1 MEVFEAFSSL
11 DPTKSSRCDG
21 IGPKQIKHCAPAFY
35 VPLHHLFLVSLSKHS
50 IPNKWKCSSIIPVFK
65 SGHKSQVK
73 NYRPTSLLCIV
84 SKVLEHLIYS
94 KVCKFTT
101 DNNILYQHQFGF
113 CQHHS
118 TTQHLLIFLSNIHSA
133 LNNCSQCDIIYL
145 EFKKAFD
152 SVPHHELLLKL
163 WKVDVVG
170 SLWIW
175 FHEYLTNRCQHVCI
189 NNCNSSTLPAISSV
203 PQGSLLGPL
212 HIL

>member
-1 MEVFEAFSSL
+1 M
-11 DPTKSSRCDG
+11 
-21 IGPKQIKHCAPAFY
+21 
-35 VPLHHLFLVSLSKHS
+35 PLHHLFSVSLSKHS
-50 IPNKWKCSSIIPVFK
+50 IPNEWKCHSIIPTFK
-65 SGHKSQVK
+65 SGHKPQVK

-101 DNNILYQHQFGF
+101 DNNILYHHQFGF

-133 LNNCSQCDIIYL
+133 LKNCSQCDIIYL

-170 SLWIW
+170 SLWRW

-189 NNCNSSTLPAISSV
+189 NNCNSSTPPAISSV
-203 PQGSLLGPL
+203 PQGGLFGPL